1 MSNPEKKLDKDVI
14 FALEKVFPDATGL
27 FFSGYLSLADC
38 FQDAIVVLDTNVL
51 LMPFALGNQSV
62 NAIKKVYEGLIS
74 ENRLFVPERVA
85 REFARLRT
93 TKLAEIYASI
103 QSKKTGKSKQDFN
116 YPIIADLAERTAVVA
131 ELEKLK
137 ASEAQYFK
145 AIDVL
150 LDKIKSWEWADPV
163 SEIYSSLF
171 TASVFCCHDL
181 NNDQLGEQLE
191 LRFKIKQPPGYKD
204 AAKEDGGIGDL
215 AIWLSVL
222 ELGKSTNKHVI
233 FVSEEGKPDWWQSS
247 GGTEFL
253 PRYELVDEFR
263 RSSNG
268 KTIHIVKLSKLL
280 ELAMASKTVIEEAQ
294 SVEKRN
300 AKFESM
306 RQAFQN
312 RREREAGRFKTL
324 SKAAQ
329 KAEILQ
335 WFHSNYADPVE
346 DCPFESR
353 EGGYQFIWGGPFDAR
368 EEVESEYG
376 GIASDRLIDE
386 IVNEL
391 NDICPEWSAY
401 PEPDDASDYED
412 DDRA

>member
-1 MSNPEKKLDKDVI
+1 MSNSEKKLDKDSV
-14 FALEKVFPDATGL
+14 FALETMFPDAKAL

-38 FQDAIVVLDTNVL
+38 FPEAIVVLDTNVL

-62 NAIKKVYEGLIS
+62 EEIKKVYEHLIAQ
-74 ENRLFVPERVA
+74 NRLFIPERVS
-85 REFARLRT
+85 REFAKNRT
-93 TKLAEIYASI
+93 TKLSEIYASI
-103 QSKKTGKSKQDFN
+103 QSKKTGKTKQDFN
-116 YPIIADLAERTAVVA
+116 YPILADLAERQAVDA

-137 ASEAQYFK
+137 ESEKQYFK
-145 AIDVL
+145 AIDAL
-150 LDKIKSWEWADPV
+150 LHKIKNWEWSDPV

-171 TASVFCCHDL
+171 TANVFCTHTVSDEEL
-181 NNDQLGEQLE
+181 IQQLD

-204 AAKEDGGIGDL
+204 ERKDDGGIGDL

-222 ELGKSTNKHVI
+222 ELGKNNKHVI
-233 FVSEEGKPDWWQSS
+233 FVSEEGKPDWWQNS
-247 GGTEFL
+247 GGSEFL
-253 PRYELVDEFR
+253 LRYELVDEFR

-268 KTIHIVKLSKLL
+268 MTIHIVKLSKLL
-280 ELAMASKTVIEEAQ
+280 ELSMASKTAIAEAQ

-306 RQAFQN
+306 RQAFQS
-312 RREREAGRFKTL
+312 RREREAARFRTL

-376 GIASDRLIDE
+376 GIATERLIDE
-386 IVNEL
+386 IANEL
-391 NDICPEWSAY
+391 NDICPEWSAH
-401 PEPDDASDYED
+401 PEQDDPSDYED
-412 DDRA
+412 DGRA